1 MNVKNLIIGKRSN
14 LSKALSSHLPN
25 SIILSTTEILEKKFR
40 RNLYI
45 KKNNINLIINSFFP
59 SNKLNQISNFE
70 EFINKAILD
79 IIKILNVFPSKK
91 INKIIFTSSASVNSL
106 NKISLDQ
113 SKYTNREIYSLTKIL
128 CEKIIIKFSKSKN
141 IQYIITR
148 PYNIYG
154 GNESFSMIY
163 KIIKSYQTKKILTIN
178 NNGEAIRD
186 FIHVDDVAKIYKK
199 LIKSKSNTIHD
210 VGNGYGYKIKNII
223 SSLGIKNFEIKN
235 KFQHEE
241 NISIAK
247 LENKVLP
254 KNFKSLKCKLNEYLK
269 EKIQINKNLK
279 ISKEYAKTDLLY
291 NNKIQGAIIY
301 GAGNAGKQVCNL
313 ILKKNINGVFC
324 FIDDDPKKIG
334 TIYKGKSIISR
345 DELKI
350 LAKRMLVPSIIIAIP
365 SLNIN
370 KLTKLFNDL
379 YNFSSS
385 VYNLPIKSEFN
396 TDQINLSDL
405 QKSELIHVFKRNNL
419 KITKKIFQ
427 RLENKKILVTG
438 AGGSIGSELVY
449 QLSRITKKKIICLD
463 FSELFLFKLKNNVD
477 LNQKKIELILG
488 DINDN
493 HLIKQIIKKEKID
506 IIFHAAAY
514 KHLNFLE
521 KNPIQAIKNNIL
533 GTYNL
538 IESANSA
545 SKKKIKMINISTDKA
560 VNPTSMLGIS
570 KRIAEIICQNYKNV
584 KSSKIDIS
592 TVRFGNVFGSKGSV
606 VSLFLEKIN
615 KGENVEITSKRAT
628 RYFMSVNEA
637 CNLVITTSQLKNVF
651 TTYILDMG
659 EPVNIYNL
667 LKKII
672 KLKSKYTDNFKIK
685 INKTKLQKGEKI
697 SEELSLNKK
706 LIKTSINKIFQVK
719 EPIYS
724 FSDTNILIENIKK
737 NVQDGNY
744 LKINH
749 IIKKFLKNE
758 FR

>member
-1 MNVKNLIIGKRSN
+1 MNIKNLIIGKRSN
-14 LSKALSSHLPN
+14 LSKVLNLHIPN
-25 SIILSTTEILEKKFR
+25 SVILSTTEILEKKFK
-40 RNLYI
+40 RNYFV

-59 SNKLNQISNFE
+59 SHKLNKISNYE
-70 EFINKAILD
+70 VFINKAILD
-79 IIKILNVFPSKK
+79 ITKILNVFPAKK
-91 INKIIFTSSASVNSL
+91 INKIIFTSSSSVNFL
-106 NKISLDQ
+106 DKISLNQ

-128 CEKIIIKFSKSKN
+128 CEKIIIKFSKNNN

-154 GNESFSMIY
+154 GDETFSMIY
-163 KIIKSYQTKKILTIN
+163 KIIKSYKMKEILTIN
-178 NNGEAIRD
+178 NNGQAIRD
-186 FIHVDDVAKIYKK
+186 FIHVDDVAKIYKNI
-199 LIKSKSNTIHD
+199 LKSKSNKTYEI
-210 VGNGYGYKIKNII
+210 GNGYGYKIKDII
-223 SSLGIKNFEIKN
+223 IALGVKNFKIKN
-235 KFQHEE
+235 KFLPEQ

-247 LENKVLP
+247 LEDSIIT
-254 KNFKSLKCKLNEYLK
+254 KNHKSLECKLSKYLK
-269 EKIQINKNLK
+269 QKIKIKKDFK
-279 ISKEYAKTDLLY
+279 ISKMYE
-291 NNKIQGAIIY
+291 NNDYLHGNRIQGAIIY

-313 ILKKNINGVFC
+313 ILNKNINGVFC

-334 TIYKGKSIISR
+334 TSYKGKSIISK
-345 DELKI
+345 DELKE
-350 LAKRMLVPSIIIAIP
+350 LAKNKLVPSIIIAIP

-385 VYNLPIKSEFN
+385 VYNVPIKSEFN

-419 KITKKIFQ
+419 KISKKIFKS
-427 RLENKKILVTG
+427 LENKKILVTG

-463 FSELFLFKLKNNVD
+463 FSELFLFKIKNNID
-477 LNQKKIELILG
+477 LNQKKIELVLG

-493 HLIKQIIKKEKID
+493 HLIQQIIKKEKID
-506 IIFHAAAY
+506 VIFHAAAY

-538 IESANSA
+538 IESAILA
-545 SKKKIKMINISTDKA
+545 TKKKIKMINISTDKA

-570 KRIAEIICQNYKNV
+570 KRIAEIICQNYKNA
-584 KSSKIDIS
+584 KNSKIDIS

-606 VSLFLEKIN
+606 VSLFIEKIN
-615 KGENVEITSKRAT
+615 KGENVEITSKKAT

-637 CNLVITTSQLKNVF
+637 CNLVITASQLKKNF

-659 EPVNIYNL
+659 APVNIYNL

-672 KLKSKYTDNFKIK
+672 KLKSKYNDDFKIK
-685 INKTKLQKGEKI
+685 INKTKLQKGEKT

-706 LIKTSINKIFQVK
+706 LTKTAINKVFQVN

-724 FSDTNILIENIKK
+724 FYDTNNLIKDIQKNIQSD
-737 NVQDGNY
+737 NN
-744 LKINH
+744 LKINR
-749 IIKKFLKNE
+749 ILKKFLINE
-758 FR
+758 FK